1 MSADLVIVGAGGF
14 GRETLDVVAA
24 INVAELSPPFTVL
37 GVLDDAPSV
46 ANLDRLAARGVRHL
60 GGIDGW
66 LGSSAAS
73 TQYALAVGAPSAR
86 RRLAERFAAA
96 GASAPPLVHPRAGVG
111 SQCRLGVGAIV
122 CAGVEISTNVTIGA
136 HVHLNPSATVGHD
149 SVLADYVSVN
159 PAATVSGECTVGT
172 GVLLGAASVVL
183 QGLTVATGSTVGA
196 AACVVR
202 DVPAGLIV
210 KGVPAR

>member
-1 MSADLVIVGAGGF
+1 MIIGAGGF

-24 INVAELSPPFTVL
+24 INAAEPFPRFTVL
-37 GVLDDAPSV
+37 GVLDDAPSD
-46 ANLDRLAARGVRHL
+46 ANLHRLASLGFHHL
-60 GGIDGW
+60 GGIEGW
-66 LGSSAAS
+66 LGSHRAS
-73 TQYALAVGAPSAR
+73 TQYALAVGNPDTR
-86 RRLAERFAAA
+86 RRLAERFTAA

-111 SQCRLGVGAIV
+111 SQCRFGVGTII
-122 CAGVEISTNVTIGA
+122 CAGVEISTNVTVGA
-136 HVHLNPSATVGHD
+136 HVHLNAGTTVGHD

-159 PAATVSGECTVGT
+159 PAATVSGDCTVEA

-183 QGLTVATGSTVGA
+183 QGLTVGAGSTVGA

-202 DVPAGLIV
+202 SVPAGVIV

>member
-1 MSADLVIVGAGGF
+1 MSTELVIIGAGGF

-24 INVAELSPPFTVL
+24 INAAELPPPFTVV
-37 GVLDDAPSV
+37 GVLDDSPSV

-60 GGIDGW
+60 GGIENW
-66 LGSSAAS
+66 LGSFRAS
-73 TQYALAVGAPSAR
+73 TQYALAVGNPGTR

-136 HVHLNPSATVGHD
+136 HVHLNAGAKVGHD
-149 SVLADYVSVN
+149 SVLGDYVSVN
-159 PAATVSGECTVGT
+159 PATTVSGECTVGA

-183 QGLTVATGSTVGA
+183 QGLTVAAGSTVGA

-202 DVPAGLIV
+202 DVPAGVIV